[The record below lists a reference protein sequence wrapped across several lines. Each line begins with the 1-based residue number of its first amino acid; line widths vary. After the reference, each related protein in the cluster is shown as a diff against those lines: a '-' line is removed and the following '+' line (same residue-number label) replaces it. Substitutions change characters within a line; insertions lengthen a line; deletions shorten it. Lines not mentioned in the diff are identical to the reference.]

1 MSEKDGSN
9 KRIHPRSALTLLVQ
23 YHFESLDEVVCE
35 YAEDVSLGGM
45 FIKTATPPAKGSVIF
60 LQFSLSDGSKLV
72 EGLAKVAWCLSPA
85 EAEASDRVAGMGVQF
100 IHFDEESKAVVEEIV
115 QRLDAAE
122 AEARAAEAA
131 AEPGSNV
138 PG

>member
-1 MSEKDGSN
+1 MSDTDGSS

-23 YHFESLDEVVCE
+23 YHFESLDEFVSE

-45 FIKTATPPAKGSVIF
+45 FIKTDTPPPKGSVIF

-85 EAEASDRVAGMGVQF
+85 EAEASDRIAGMGVQF
-100 IHFDEESKAVVEEIV
+100 IHFDEESQAIVAEIV
-115 QRLDAAE
+115 QRLDEVE
-122 AEARAAEAA
+122 AEARAAAG
-131 AEPGSNV
+131 EPGAKV